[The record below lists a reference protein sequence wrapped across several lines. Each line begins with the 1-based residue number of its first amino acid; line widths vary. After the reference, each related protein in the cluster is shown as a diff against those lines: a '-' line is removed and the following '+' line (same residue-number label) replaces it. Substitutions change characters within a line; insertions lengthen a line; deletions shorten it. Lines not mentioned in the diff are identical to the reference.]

1 MSLIQGYECNITV
14 SAGDDG
20 IVMVD
25 TCGAEGA
32 EQLLAAVKRLSEKP
46 FRFVINTHAHGDHTG
61 ANMFFQNFAPVVA
74 HHNVRKRMAAGNEKT
89 GDKPR
94 APEALP
100 AVTFDSEM
108 ILHLNGEEIRLL
120 YLPPGHTDGDVVVFF
135 QKANVVCMGDEFISP
150 AVSFG
155 DRHYGGSMLGLIAAL
170 EFLSADSRGRKIVP
184 GHGRFRRAPTSRVV
198 SRYEA
203 DEGRGRSR
211 CKEGKTLEQ
220 NPGARGPSTS
230 GAAQFPM
237 VFVRQVARPVG
248 EGFLPRD
255 DRPEPAQP
263 PPKVPDSACDALQEL
278 LVRGQVLH
286 HAGDR
291 GLGVFSVCRSARSR
305 GFRRAAMPHAAGS
318 PCLRT
323 PTASSKRGTIRPRPR
338 ASRHAP

>member
-1 MSLIQGYECNITV
+1 MSTSAFRMMARTLVVACLAATASAADPDPGFTVTPLAGSVSLIQGYECNITV

-25 TCGAEGA
+25 TCGPTKVA

-61 ANMFFQNFAPVVA
+61 ANMFFQNLAPVVA

-120 YLPPGHTDGDVVVFF
+120 HLPPGHTDGDVVVFF

-150 AVSFG
+150 AASFG

-170 EFLSADSRGRKIVP
+170 ELVLPQIPADATIVP
-184 GHGRFRRAPTSRVV
+184 GHGKISTRADVARGLEVLKQMKAEV
-198 SRYEA
+198 EA
-203 DEGRGRSR
+203 GVRN
-211 CKEGKTLEQ
+211 GKTLEQ
-220 NPGARGPSTS
+220 IQAERPFDQWRSSVPAWSSSDKSLDRW
-230 GAAQFPM
+230 
-237 VFVRQVARPVG
+237 VRDFYREIA
-248 EGFLPRD
+248 
-255 DRPEPAQP
+255 PEPAQP
-263 PPKVPDSACDALQEL
+263 PPKVPN
-278 LVRGQVLH
+278 
-286 HAGDR
+286 
-291 GLGVFSVCRSARSR
+291 
-305 GFRRAAMPHAAGS
+305 
-318 PCLRT
+318 
-323 PTASSKRGTIRPRPR
+323 
-338 ASRHAP
+338 